1 MRLYDSSLRCLKTLL
16 TFTKSYLTKLFNFQL
31 TLRTMDDIDD
41 NLDKISTKINEL
53 PAVTKQQ
60 DKRDLL
66 EFQARA
72 DSVDSKM
79 EQTVKGLHEAADKI
93 DDVWRDCKIA
103 YAFGTSFWVISLGA
117 MVMTGGVASPLVYAG
132 LGLGLGSLGINLGT
146 SKIETAIN
154 SAEVEKAEKLLK
166 ETLDSIDKVQQLI
179 TNWLNKKEIARIVY
193 ICLLAKHLKVEKHVM
208 NLLSVVLSFRLGSPA
223 SMSTLKTAE
232 MIMVTAVSREGIKAT
247 AKTAKELGAQFA
259 DDFVQAAGTAGGAQ
273 VADDVVQAAG
283 GVGGATATARGGKV
297 GALVGGFI
305 SKALIVVNVALLMY
319 DVIYMGFTIRDL
331 INNKGSDAS
340 KCLREMANQLKKTM
354 TKQRNSQQIPGID
367 VCETLLDKQ
376 YFIEEIS

>member
-16 TFTKSYLTKLFNFQL
+16 TFITKLFNFQL

-41 NLDKISTKINEL
+41 NLDKITTKINKL

-72 DSVDSKM
+72 DSVDSKL

-103 YAFGTSFWVISLGA
+103 YTFGTTGAIASGVISLGA
-117 MVMTGGVASPLVYAG
+117 MVMTASPLVYAG
-132 LGLGLGSLGINLGT
+132 LGLGLGSLGINLGP

-154 SAEVEKAEKLLK
+154 SAEVEKAEKLLN

-179 TNWLNKKEIARIVY
+179 TNWPNKKEIARIVY
-193 ICLLAKHLKVEKHVM
+193 ICLLAKHLKVERHVM

-247 AKTAKELGAQFA
+247 TKTAKELGAQFA

-273 VADDVVQAAG
+273 VADDVVQAAE
-283 GVGGATATARGGKV
+283 GVGGATATARGSKV

-367 VCETLLDKQ
+367 VCETLLDKR
-376 YFIEEIS
+376 YCIEEIS

>member
-1 MRLYDSSLRCLKTLL
+1 M
-16 TFTKSYLTKLFNFQL
+16 
-31 TLRTMDDIDD
+31 
-41 NLDKISTKINEL
+41 
-53 PAVTKQQ
+53 
-60 DKRDLL
+60 
-66 EFQARA
+66 
-72 DSVDSKM
+72 
-79 EQTVKGLHEAADKI
+79 
-93 DDVWRDCKIA
+93 
-103 YAFGTSFWVISLGA
+103 
-117 MVMTGGVASPLVYAG
+117 VYAG
-132 LGLGLGSLGINLGT
+132 LGLGLGSLGINLGP

-154 SAEVEKAEKLLK
+154 SAEVENAEKLLN

-179 TNWLNKKEIARIVY
+179 TNWPNKKEIARIVY
-193 ICLLAKHLKVEKHVM
+193 ICLLAKHLKVERHVM

-247 AKTAKELGAQFA
+247 TKTAKELGAQFA

-273 VADDVVQAAG
+273 VADDVVQAAE
-283 GVGGATATARGGKV
+283 GVGGATATARGGNV

-354 TKQRNSQQIPGID
+354 TKQRNSQQIPEID

-376 YFIEEIS
+376 YCIEEIS

>member
-1 MRLYDSSLRCLKTLL
+1 
-16 TFTKSYLTKLFNFQL
+16 
-31 TLRTMDDIDD
+31 MDDIDD
-41 NLDKISTKINEL
+41 NLDKITTKINEL

-60 DKRDLL
+60 DRRDLL

-103 YAFGTSFWVISLGA
+103 YAFGTTGAIASGIISLGA

-193 ICLLAKHLKVEKHVM
+193 ICLLAKHLKVERHVM

-232 MIMVTAVSREGIKAT
+232 VIMVTAVSREGIKAT
-247 AKTAKELGAQFA
+247 AKTAKELGFC
-259 DDFVQAAGTAGGAQ
+259 
-273 VADDVVQAAG
+273 
-283 GVGGATATARGGKV
+283 
-297 GALVGGFI
+297 L
-305 SKALIVVNVALLMY
+305 
-319 DVIYMGFTIRDL
+319 
-331 INNKGSDAS
+331 GSGDTGRS
-340 KCLREMANQLKKTM
+340 TSC
-354 TKQRNSQQIPGID
+354 
-367 VCETLLDKQ
+367 
-376 YFIEEIS
+376 

>member
-16 TFTKSYLTKLFNFQL
+16 TFITKLFNFQL

-41 NLDKISTKINEL
+41 DLDKITTKINKL

-72 DSVDSKM
+72 DSVDSKL

-103 YAFGTSFWVISLGA
+103 YAFGTTGAIASGVISLGA
-117 MVMTGGVASPLVYAG
+117 MVMTGGGVASPLVYAG
-132 LGLGLGSLGINLGT
+132 LRLGLGSLGINLGP

-154 SAEVEKAEKLLK
+154 SAEVEKAEKLLN

-193 ICLLAKHLKVEKHVM
+193 ICLLAKHLKVERHV
-208 NLLSVVLSFRLGSPA
+208 LAFRLGSPA

-259 DDFVQAAGTAGGAQ
+259 DDFVQAAGTAGGTQ
-273 VADDVVQAAG
+273 VADDVVQAAE

-340 KCLREMANQLKKTM
+340 KCLLREMANQLKKTM

-367 VCETLLDKQ
+367 VCETLLDKR
-376 YFIEEIS
+376 YCIEEIS

>member
-1 MRLYDSSLRCLKTLL
+1 M
-16 TFTKSYLTKLFNFQL
+16 
-31 TLRTMDDIDD
+31 
-41 NLDKISTKINEL
+41 
-53 PAVTKQQ
+53 
-60 DKRDLL
+60 
-66 EFQARA
+66 
-72 DSVDSKM
+72 
-79 EQTVKGLHEAADKI
+79 
-93 DDVWRDCKIA
+93 
-103 YAFGTSFWVISLGA
+103 
-117 MVMTGGVASPLVYAG
+117 VYAG
-132 LGLGLGSLGINLGT
+132 LRLGLGSLGINLGP

-154 SAEVEKAEKLLK
+154 SAEVEKAEKLLN

-193 ICLLAKHLKVEKHVM
+193 ICLLAKHLKVERHV
-208 NLLSVVLSFRLGSPA
+208 LAFRLGSPA

-232 MIMVTAVSREGIKAT
+232 MVMVTAVSREGIKAT

-259 DDFVQAAGTAGGAQ
+259 DDFVQAAGTAGGTQ
-273 VADDVVQAAG
+273 VADDVVQAAE

-340 KCLREMANQLKKTM
+340 KCLLREMANQLKKTM

-367 VCETLLDKQ
+367 VCETLLDKRCC
-376 YFIEEIS
+376 IEEIS